1 LFCITYPTLC
11 PSIDPFRKNPSINH
25 VEQKQLNAKEKIMNL
40 RAKLKAVAQ
49 QQNETFAS
57 LLKKVK
63 SLNKEQLENLLLV
76 GHGSEKQLAK
86 IELMKIEIRENTKK
100 QMRDMVEETANSAL
114 EEALSKAGYQLVGHI
129 KKI

>member
-1 LFCITYPTLC
+1 
-11 PSIDPFRKNPSINH
+11 
-25 VEQKQLNAKEKIMNL
+25 MNL

-57 LLKKVK
+57 LLKRVK

-100 QMRDMVEETANSAL
+100 QMRDMVEETANSAF
-114 EEALSKAGYQLVGHI
+114 EEALNQAGYQLMGHI